1 MNAKKMAKQLL
12 TTMNQ
17 VRQPKQPK
25 AANQLTGSEAFV
37 VAYLEQ
43 QTVPVHPGDLVERLG
58 VTTAGVAT
66 ILRGLE
72 RHSLVVRQPDQAD
85 RRKTI
90 VSLTATGQQVA
101 TAQAAQQLTETEK
114 LVHYLGEADTAAYIR
129 ILEKMAQYQKDNA

>member
-1 MNAKKMAKQLL
+1 MAKQLL

-25 AANQLTGSEAFV
+25 AANQLTDSEAFV
-37 VAYLEQ
+37 VAYLEH
-43 QTVPVHPGDLVERLG
+43 QTVPVNPGDLVERLG

-72 RHSLVVRQPDQAD
+72 RQSLVVRQPDQAD

-90 VSLTATGQQVA
+90 ISLTATGQQVA
-101 TAQAAQQLTETEK
+101 TTQAAQQLTETEK
-114 LVHYLGEADTAAYIR
+114 LVRYLGEADTAAYIR